1 MAIEGLGLLSLFGS
15 SASSTAS
22 PFSAL
27 TNSFRTYSFATDKHG
42 RVILPTMADLKTAT
56 YPKDKLALATQLA
69 QVIQVQADA
78 ATKTGLPNRVAQ
90 MTQQAKTVM
99 DEVTSIVA
107 GINADKPSDAS
118 ASSDLL
124 KPYQQSLASVLGTL
138 HSVLTEVATLPKTT
152 ASTAK
157 STGDAI
163 RQLDRVGHSLA
174 HQAGLVWPTISSS
187 AGTTGTRAGTILDPS
202 KHVNIVA

>member
-1 MAIEGLGLLSLFGS
+1 
-15 SASSTAS
+15 
-22 PFSAL
+22 
-27 TNSFRTYSFATDKHG
+27 
-42 RVILPTMADLKTAT
+42 MADLKTAT

-138 HSVLTEVATLPKTT
+138 HSVLTEVATLLPKTT